1 MKPDKIILLILF
13 FFPVL
18 AFLKVPQDDQWEFL
32 FNGLD
37 LRGWDTY
44 LGPDLDDHGKFI
56 SGQPIG
62 LNQDPHHVFTIVK
75 SGDENLIRIS
85 GEKWGA
91 ISTVKSYENYHLR
104 LQYKWGVLTWGQKK
118 NKKRD
123 SGLLYHSV
131 GNYGADY
138 GAWMRSQ
145 EFQIEET
152 NTGDYW
158 GVAGGMADIPAIKKS
173 DSEYVY
179 SLGGVMTNFREG
191 GPHGRRCIK
200 NRNAENPGGE
210 WNVLDLYCHG
220 DTSVH
225 VVNGKPVMI
234 LYHQKQM
241 ENGQPLPLT
250 SGKIQIQSEGAE
262 IFLKGIKIQSISQLP
277 AWITTK

>member
-1 MKPDKIILLILF
+1 MKPVKVILLILF
-13 FFPVL
+13 FFTAL
-18 AFLKVPQDDQWEFL
+18 AFIIPRQDGQWELL
-32 FNGLD
+32 FNGVD
-37 LRGWDTY
+37 LKGWDTY
-44 LGPDLDDHGKFI
+44 IGPDLNDRGKFI
-56 SGQPIG
+56 SAQPIG
-62 LNQDPHHVFTIVK
+62 LNQDPRHVFTIVK
-75 SGDENLIRIS
+75 SGNENLIRIS
-85 GEKWGA
+85 GENWGA

-131 GNYGADY
+131 GKYGADY

-158 GVAGGMADIPAIKKS
+158 GVAGGMADIPAVKKS
-173 DSEYVY
+173 ETEYVY
-179 SLGGVMTNFREG
+179 SLGGVLTTFREG
-191 GPHGRRCIK
+191 GPRGRRCIK
-200 NRNAENPGGE
+200 NRDAENPTGE

-234 LYHQKQM
+234 LYNQKQM
-241 ENGQPLPLT
+241 ENGQALPLT

-262 IFLKGIKIQSISQLP
+262 IFFREIKIQPIDRLP